1 MCLAAL
7 AWNVHPLWRAVVVA
21 NRDEFH
27 ARPAAALGAWPGLGA
42 GAGAG
47 QILAGRDLQA
57 GGTWFGLAQDRRFG
71 LITNFREPAAP
82 RPCAPTRG
90 RLIPEYL
97 QSARPAGQFLE
108 SIIGDTTTY
117 AGFNLLLADA
127 ETLWY
132 ASNRA
137 EPFARPLA
145 AGVHALSNHVL
156 DTPWPKLQRLRHAL
170 ESWVAAAAKD
180 TAFLWDALAD
190 RQRAAHDELPVTGL
204 TLEWEHLLSSP
215 FVHHP
220 EYGTRCSSILLV
232 GHDGRVHFE
241 ERSFDAAGEQ
251 SHAARYTLPA
261 KGWLESAAVA
271 SRKSPPA

>member
-1 MCLAAL
+1 VCLAAL

-27 ARPAAALGAWPGLGA
+27 ARPAAALGAWPEAETGA
-42 GAGAG
+42 AP
-47 QILAGRDLQA
+47 ILAGRDLQA
-57 GGTWFGLAQDRRFG
+57 GGAWFGLAQDRRFG
-71 LITNFREPAAP
+71 LITNFREPAVP
-82 RPCAPTRG
+82 RLSAPTRG

-97 QSARPAGQFLE
+97 QTARPAGQFLE
-108 SIIGDTTTY
+108 SIIDDTTTY

-156 DTPWPKLQRLRHAL
+156 DTPWPKLQRLRRAL

-180 TAFLWDALAD
+180 TAPLWNALAD
-190 RQRAAHDELPVTGL
+190 RQRAAHEELPATGL
-204 TLEWEHLLSSP
+204 TPEWEHLLSSP

-220 EYGTRCSSILLV
+220 EYGTRCSSILLI

-251 SHAARYTLPA
+251 AHAARYTLPA
-261 KGWLESAAVA
+261 EGWLESAAVA
-271 SRKSPPA
+271 FRKSPPA